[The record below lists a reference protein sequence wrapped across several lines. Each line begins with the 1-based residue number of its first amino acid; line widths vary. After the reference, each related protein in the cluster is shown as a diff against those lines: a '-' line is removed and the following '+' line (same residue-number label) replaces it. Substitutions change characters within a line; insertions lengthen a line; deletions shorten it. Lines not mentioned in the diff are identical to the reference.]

1 MVDRILQTPIMHRIV
16 EHGGTVY
23 LGGLIADDLSVSMGG
38 QTAQICQKLD
48 KLLAEAGTDKTKLLS
63 AMLYVTDMS
72 QKGEMNEAWT
82 SWIAAGD
89 LPTRATI
96 GVADLGKDVL
106 IEVVVTAAR

>member
-1 MVDRILQTPIMHRIV
+1 MVNRILQTPIMHRIV
-16 EHGGTVY
+16 EHNGIVF
-23 LGGLIADDLSVSMGG
+23 LGGLIADDLSQSMGG

-48 KLLAEAGTDKTKLLS
+48 KLLAEAGTDKSKLLS

-82 SWIAAGD
+82 SWIEAPD

-96 GVADLGKDVL
+96 GVADLGKNVL
-106 IEVVVTAAR
+106 IEIVVTAAR

>member
-1 MVDRILQTPIMHRIV
+1 MVNRILQTPIMHRIV
-16 EHGGTVY
+16 EHNGTVF
-23 LGGLIADDLSVSMGG
+23 LGGLIADDLTLSMGG
-38 QTAQICQKLD
+38 QTEQICGKLD

-72 QKGEMNEAWT
+72 QKGEMNAAWT
-82 SWIAAGD
+82 KWIAADD

-106 IEVVVTAAR
+106 IEVVVTAAL